1 MLYESQCSAYRI
13 ETNMDYVGGDLL
25 NEAATVRDQNGCCAA
40 CERATRCNAF
50 TYVVETQACWLK
62 TGRRH
67 AQPATADERG
77 ATIVSGV
84 RGRLKAR
91 PRLASFDGVF
101 HLETGGM
108 SVQGPLDST
117 RVQTPRSGGAV
128 LYAARLALQ
137 QERSAQEQQAVQLI
151 ERARSRW
158 QGTLFDVDGH
168 PLVRLSVAP
177 LTNVSLRGTA
187 TAWLSRTGKGAAAT
201 TWLHWPLLRQ
211 PHPAAAS
218 SAVALAVG
226 TFRPRSSTP
235 SWRWLPLVLRAPM
248 REHQPD
254 TRAAAIADEAGAA
267 AAPGTAPDAAAEEE
281 PEQVSEGAIGGD
293 GGAAQDDAQVDGSH
307 TSALRTSPFEV
318 GAALPDVAPSLSGG
332 HRMLVRL
339 SARHDA
345 SSHWVH
351 YRTIELGLGT
361 KALGTASAGLAS
373 ATSTS
378 TSAVSEAAPAPSSVS
393 ALVAG
398 GLHASAHH
406 GAPAPSSVSALV
418 AGGLHAS
425 AHHGARHLENALLA
439 EALGFRVPLLLTTS
453 APCAASTQSPA
464 TSLSSSADESVR
476 AAADGAM
483 GEERGPLS
491 ARGRR
496 EGLCGEMGL
505 SLEERCLHC
514 LAPLLRAVALMPAA
528 GRDEHTRE
536 RRCGRDWAAR
546 WRPGPPGA
554 TMYDPVASDSS
565 AASISSISSA
575 SSASSTTSCDPN
587 APHTPPPMVLFARG
601 PVAFMALSA
610 ALSLRAHSSARR
622 TAVAARAAGADWVV
636 AYGEAADG
644 SIGGPSGE
652 GNGHVREEEVR
663 GLADVLLYST
673 NAANATS
680 RAVVHST
687 ALGGTLLILRSD
699 EYARLHAN
707 RTAMAIER
715 VRAADGCVLETLAFR
730 KRRSSCCT

>member
-1 MLYESQCSAYRI
+1 MLTMLYESQCSAYRI
-13 ETNMDYVGGDLL
+13 ESNMDYVGGDLL

-137 QERSAQEQQAVQLI
+137 QERSAQEQQAIQLI

-168 PLVRLSVAP
+168 PFVRLSVAP

-361 KALGTASAGLAS
+361 NALGTASAGLAS

-378 TSAVSEAAPAPSSVS
+378 TSAVSEA
-393 ALVAG
+393 
-398 GLHASAHH
+398 
-406 GAPAPSSVSALV
+406 APAPSSVSALV

-476 AAADGAM
+476 AAADSAM

-491 ARGRR
+491 ASGRR

-505 SLEERCLHC
+505 SFEERCLHC

-554 TMYDPVASDSS
+554 TMYDPVAPASSASSDSS
-565 AASISSISSA
+565 DASAASAASVSSISSA

-673 NAANATS
+673 NAANATT
-680 RAVVHST
+680 RAVVHSA

-730 KRRSSCCT
+730 KRRSIIQLM

>member
-1 MLYESQCSAYRI
+1 MGAVLVKRQMLSESQCLAYRI

-117 RVQTPRSGGAV
+117 RLQIPRSGGAV

-137 QERSAQEQQAVQLI
+137 QERSAQEQQAIQLI

-168 PLVRLSVAP
+168 PFVRLSVAP

-187 TAWLSRTGKGAAAT
+187 TAWLSWTGRGAAAT

-218 SAVALAVG
+218 SAVALALG

-235 SWRWLPLVLRAPM
+235 SWRWLPLMLRAPM

-254 TRAAAIADEAGAA
+254 TRAAVSADEAGAA
-267 AAPGTAPDAAAEEE
+267 AAAGTAPDAAAEEE
-281 PEQVSEGAIGGD
+281 PEQVSEGAVGGD
-293 GGAAQDDAQVDGSH
+293 GGAAQDDAQDDAQGDGLH
-307 TSALRTSPFEV
+307 TPALRTSSFEV

-351 YRTIELGLGT
+351 YRTLELGLGT
-361 KALGTASAGLAS
+361 NALGASAGLAS

-378 TSAVSEAAPAPSSVS
+378 TSAVSEA
-393 ALVAG
+393 
-398 GLHASAHH
+398 
-406 GAPAPSSVSALV
+406 APAPSSVSALV

-587 APHTPPPMVLFARG
+587 APDTPPPLVLFARG

-652 GNGHVREEEVR
+652 GNGHVREEELR

-673 NAANATS
+673 NAANATT

-730 KRRSSCCT
+730 KRRSSCCS

>member
-1 MLYESQCSAYRI
+1 MLSESQCLAYRI

-91 PRLASFDGVF
+91 PRLASFDGVLR
-101 HLETGGM
+101 LETGGT

-117 RVQTPRSGGAV
+117 RVQTPHSGGAV

-137 QERSAQEQQAVQLI
+137 QERSAQEQQVIQLL

-158 QGTLFDVDGH
+158 QSTLVDVDGR
-168 PLVRLSVAP
+168 PLMRLSIAP
-177 LTNVSLRGTA
+177 LPNVSLRGTA
-187 TAWLSRTGKGAAAT
+187 TAWLSWTSRGAAAT

-211 PHPAAAS
+211 PHPEAAS

-226 TFRPRSSTP
+226 TFRPRSLTP
-235 SWRWLPLVLRAPM
+235 SWRWQPLVLRAPM

-254 TRAAAIADEAGAA
+254 TRAAVSADEAGAA
-267 AAPGTAPDAAAEEE
+267 AAAGTAPDAAAEEE
-281 PEQVSEGAIGGD
+281 PEQVSEGAVGGD
-293 GGAAQDDAQVDGSH
+293 GGAAQDDAQDDAQGDGLH
-307 TSALRTSPFEV
+307 TPALRTSSFEV

-345 SSHWVH
+345 ASHWVH
-351 YRTIELGLGT
+351 YRTISLGLGT
-361 KALGTASAGLAS
+361 AALGTAALGTAALGTAALGTAALGTASAGLSSPTFTFAPS
-373 ATSTS
+373 
-378 TSAVSEAAPAPSSVS
+378 VSEAVPAFSSVS

-406 GAPAPSSVSALV
+406 GAAP
-418 AGGLHAS
+418 
-425 AHHGARHLENALLA
+425 LENALLA

-453 APCAASTQSPA
+453 APCAASAQSPT

-476 AAADGAM
+476 TAADDAM

-491 ARGRR
+491 ASGRR
-496 EGLCGEMGL
+496 ERL

-536 RRCGRDWAAR
+536 RRCGRDWVAR
-546 WRPGPPGA
+546 WSPGPPGA
-554 TMYDPVASDSS
+554 TMFDPVAPASSDSS
-565 AASISSISSA
+565 AASV
-575 SSASSTTSCDPN
+575 SSTTSCDPN
-587 APHTPPPMVLFARG
+587 APHTPPPLVLFARG

-622 TAVAARAAGADWVV
+622 TAVAARGAGADWVV

-652 GNGHVREEEVR
+652 DNGHVREEEVR
-663 GLADVLLYST
+663 GLADVLIYST
-673 NAANATS
+673 NAANATT
-680 RAVVHST
+680 RAVVRST
-687 ALGGTLLILRSD
+687 ALGGTLVILRSD
-699 EYARLHAN
+699 EYARLYAN

-715 VRAADGCVLETLAFR
+715 VRAADGRVLETLVFR
-730 KRRSSCCT
+730 KRRAALVM

>member
-1 MLYESQCSAYRI
+1 
-13 ETNMDYVGGDLL
+13 
-25 NEAATVRDQNGCCAA
+25 
-40 CERATRCNAF
+40 
-50 TYVVETQACWLK
+50 
-62 TGRRH
+62 
-67 AQPATADERG
+67 
-77 ATIVSGV
+77 
-84 RGRLKAR
+84 
-91 PRLASFDGVF
+91 
-101 HLETGGM
+101 
-108 SVQGPLDST
+108 
-117 RVQTPRSGGAV
+117 
-128 LYAARLALQ
+128 
-137 QERSAQEQQAVQLI
+137 
-151 ERARSRW
+151 
-158 QGTLFDVDGH
+158 
-168 PLVRLSVAP
+168 
-177 LTNVSLRGTA
+177 
-187 TAWLSRTGKGAAAT
+187 
-201 TWLHWPLLRQ
+201 
-211 PHPAAAS
+211 
-218 SAVALAVG
+218 
-226 TFRPRSSTP
+226 
-235 SWRWLPLVLRAPM
+235 M

-406 GAPAPSSVSALV
+406 GA
-418 AGGLHAS
+418 
-425 AHHGARHLENALLA
+425 RHLENALLS

-554 TMYDPVASDSS
+554 TMYDPVAPASSDSS
-565 AASISSISSA
+565 VSSISSA

-730 KRRSSCCT
+730 KRRSSCCS

>member
-1 MLYESQCSAYRI
+1 MLSESQCLAYRI

-91 PRLASFDGVF
+91 PRLASFGGVLR
-101 HLETGGM
+101 LETGGT

-117 RVQTPRSGGAV
+117 RVQTPHSGGAV

-137 QERSAQEQQAVQLI
+137 QERSAQEQQVIQLL

-158 QGTLFDVDGH
+158 QSTLVDVDGR
-168 PLVRLSVAP
+168 PLVRLSIAP
-177 LTNVSLRGTA
+177 LPNVSLRGTA
-187 TAWLSRTGKGAAAT
+187 TAWLSWTGRGAAAT

-211 PHPAAAS
+211 PHPEAAS

-226 TFRPRSSTP
+226 TFRPRSLTP
-235 SWRWLPLVLRAPM
+235 SWRWQPLVLRAPM

-254 TRAAAIADEAGAA
+254 TRAAVSADEAGAA
-267 AAPGTAPDAAAEEE
+267 AAAGTAPDAAAEEE
-281 PEQVSEGAIGGD
+281 PEQVSEGD
-293 GGAAQDDAQVDGSH
+293 GGAAQDDAQGDGLH
-307 TSALRTSPFEV
+307 TPALRTSSFEV

-345 SSHWVH
+345 ASHWVH
-351 YRTIELGLGT
+351 YRTISLGLGT
-361 KALGTASAGLAS
+361 AALGTAALGTAALGTAALGTAALGTAALGTASAGLSSPTFTFAPS
-373 ATSTS
+373 
-378 TSAVSEAAPAPSSVS
+378 VSEAVPALSSVS

-406 GAPAPSSVSALV
+406 GAAP
-418 AGGLHAS
+418 
-425 AHHGARHLENALLA
+425 LENALLA

-453 APCAASTQSPA
+453 APCAASAQSPT

-476 AAADGAM
+476 TAEDDAM
-483 GEERGPLS
+483 GGERGPLS
-491 ARGRR
+491 ASGRR
-496 EGLCGEMGL
+496 ERL

-536 RRCGRDWAAR
+536 RRCGRDWVAR
-546 WRPGPPGA
+546 WSPGPPGA
-554 TMYDPVASDSS
+554 TMFDPVAPASSDSS
-565 AASISSISSA
+565 AASV
-575 SSASSTTSCDPN
+575 SSTTSCDPN
-587 APHTPPPMVLFARG
+587 APHTPPPLVLFARG

-622 TAVAARAAGADWVV
+622 TAVAARGAGADWVV

-652 GNGHVREEEVR
+652 DNGHVREEEVR
-663 GLADVLLYST
+663 GLADVLIYST
-673 NAANATS
+673 NAANATT
-680 RAVVHST
+680 RAVVRST
-687 ALGGTLLILRSD
+687 ALGGTLVILRSD
-699 EYARLHAN
+699 EYARLYAN

-715 VRAADGCVLETLAFR
+715 VRAADGRVLETLVFR
-730 KRRSSCCT
+730 KRRAALVM

>member
-1 MLYESQCSAYRI
+1 MLTMLYESQCSAYRI
-13 ETNMDYVGGDLL
+13 ESNMDYVGGDLL
-25 NEAATVRDQNGCCAA
+25 NEAATARDQNGCCAA

-50 TYVVETQACWLK
+50 TYVVEMQACWLK

-91 PRLASFDGVF
+91 PRLASFDGVLR
-101 HLETGGM
+101 LETGGM

-117 RVQTPRSGGAV
+117 RLQIPRSGGAV

-137 QERSAQEQQAVQLI
+137 QERSAQEQQAIQLI

-168 PLVRLSVAP
+168 PFVRLSVAP

-187 TAWLSRTGKGAAAT
+187 TAWLSWTGRGAAAT

-218 SAVALAVG
+218 SAVALALG

-235 SWRWLPLVLRAPM
+235 SWRWLPLMLRAPM

-254 TRAAAIADEAGAA
+254 TRAAVSADEAGAA
-267 AAPGTAPDAAAEEE
+267 AAAGTAPDAAAEEE
-281 PEQVSEGAIGGD
+281 PEQVSEGAVGGD
-293 GGAAQDDAQVDGSH
+293 GGAAQDDAQDDAQGDGLH
-307 TSALRTSPFEV
+307 TPALRTSSFEV

-351 YRTIELGLGT
+351 YRTLELGLGT
-361 KALGTASAGLAS
+361 NALGASAGLAS

-378 TSAVSEAAPAPSSVS
+378 TSAVSEA
-393 ALVAG
+393 
-398 GLHASAHH
+398 
-406 GAPAPSSVSALV
+406 APAPSSVSALV

-587 APHTPPPMVLFARG
+587 APDTPPPLVLFARG

-652 GNGHVREEEVR
+652 GNGHVREEELR

-673 NAANATS
+673 NAANATT

-730 KRRSSCCT
+730 KRRSSCCS